1 MQKYCASS
9 FNNVVFYISRY
20 HIQNVNSNFAVS
32 FLLLSLFAA
41 SAVFAKSSPSK
52 LKPHSSNPL
61 SIKAIISDKAL
72 SEAETS
78 SDATETKALSD
89 AKTIIDA
96 QAANDAKT
104 AIEEKKFLEAKAL
117 SNAKALSDLKA
128 PNKAIN
134 LSNSVPEQ
142 TKEERALARADMLKA
157 EAALA
162 KFCLESEED
171 IHANDIMKAERD
183 RTCAA
188 KAAKEATDA
197 AADANSER
205 AREERATLYAESE
218 KARKIRDE
226 VYAKAAKLKAVDETN
241 VESPEAIILR
251 LGGGDP
257 VLGKQKS
264 QLCQGCHGLRGYSL
278 ITVIPKLAGQYGDY
292 IVKQLR
298 NFEAGIRS
306 NQIMSAM
313 SLTVDDVDLA
323 DIGAYFSSQKKM
335 SGGNLPPNPIGEN
348 IFLNG
353 DPSRSILACVNCHG
367 ANGKGRRSWTSM
379 FPVIGGQHKD
389 YLRVQLNNFR
399 SGFRTNSAVGIMN
412 KMAEHLTD
420 EEVEGLAEYL
430 STR

>member
-1 MQKYCASS
+1 
-9 FNNVVFYISRY
+9 
-20 HIQNVNSNFAVS
+20 VNSNFLVG
-32 FLLLSLFAA
+32 FILLSLFSA
-41 SAVFAKSSPSK
+41 SNVFAKSNVSK
-52 LKPHSSNPL
+52 VKPHISKTISA
-61 SIKAIISDKAL
+61 KAASAAKVL
-72 SEAETS
+72 SEA
-78 SDATETKALSD
+78 KALSD
-89 AKTIIDA
+89 ATEAQTIS
-96 QAANDAKT
+96 DAKLISDAKAASDAKI
-104 AIEEKKFLEAKAL
+104 AIEEKNFLAAKAL
-117 SNAKALSDLKA
+117 SNAKALSELKA
-128 PNKAIN
+128 LSKSTN
-134 LSNSVPEQ
+134 LVSPVPEQ
-142 TKEERALARADMLKA
+142 TKEERAQVRADMLKT

-171 IHANDIMKAERD
+171 IHATDLMKAERD
-183 RTCAA
+183 RACAA
-188 KAAKEATDA
+188 KAAKEAAEA

-205 AREERATLYAESE
+205 AREERAMLYAESE

-226 VYAKAAKLKAVDETN
+226 VYAKAAKLKAADEVN
-241 VESPEAIILR
+241 VESPEAVILR

-278 ITVIPKLAGQYGDY
+278 VTVIPKLAGQYGDY
-292 IVKQLR
+292 IVKELR
-298 NFEAGIRS
+298 NFEAGTRS

-313 SLTVDDVDLA
+313 SLTVDDDDLA

-335 SGGNLPPNPIGEN
+335 SGGNLPANPIGEKL
-348 IFLNG
+348 FLNG

-367 ANGKGRRSWTSM
+367 SNGKGRRSWTSM
-379 FPVIGGQHKD
+379 FPVIGGQHAD

-420 EEVEGLAEYL
+420 EEIEGIVGYL

>member
-1 MQKYCASS
+1 M
-9 FNNVVFYISRY
+9 NN
-20 HIQNVNSNFAVS
+20 NFVVS
-32 FLLLSLFAA
+32 FIILSLFSA
-41 SAVFAKSSPSK
+41 SSVFAKSNVSKGKPHPSK
-52 LKPHSSNPL
+52 
-61 SIKAIISDKAL
+61 AIRDNATDSAKAL
-72 SEAETS
+72 SEAQAII
-78 SDATETKALSD
+78 DATEAKAIIDAKLISD
-89 AKTIIDA
+89 AK
-96 QAANDAKT
+96 AAYDAKIAT
-104 AIEEKKFLEAKAL
+104 DEKNFLEAKAI
-117 SNAKALSDLKA
+117 SNAKALSELKA
-128 PNKAIN
+128 LSKPTN
-134 LSNSVPEQ
+134 LGSRAPEQ
-142 TKEERALARADMLKA
+142 TTAERSQARSDMLKA

-171 IHANDIMKAERD
+171 IHASDIMKAERD
-183 RTCAA
+183 RACAA
-188 KAAKEATDA
+188 KAAKEAAEA

-205 AREERATLYAESE
+205 AREERAKLYAESE

-226 VYAKAAKLKAVDETN
+226 VYAKAAKLKAADEVN
-241 VESPEAIILR
+241 AESPEAVILR

-278 ITVIPKLAGQYGDY
+278 VTVIPKLAGQYGDY

-298 NFEAGIRS
+298 NFEAGTRS

-323 DIGAYFSSQKKM
+323 DIGAYFSSQNKM
-335 SGGNLPPNPIGEN
+335 SGGNLDANPIGKN
-348 IFLNG
+348 LFLNG

-367 ANGKGRRSWTSM
+367 SNGKGRRSWTSM

-399 SGFRTNSAVGIMN
+399 NGFRTNSAVGIMN

-420 EEVEGLAEYL
+420 EEIEGLVEYL